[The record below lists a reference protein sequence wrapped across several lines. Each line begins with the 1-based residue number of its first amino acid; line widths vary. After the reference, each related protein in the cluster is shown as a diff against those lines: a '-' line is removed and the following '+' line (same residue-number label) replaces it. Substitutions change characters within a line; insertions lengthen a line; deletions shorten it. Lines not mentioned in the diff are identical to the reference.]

1 MTVLFHLGHLR
12 VQWTAAVN
20 LVNNEIRDSQ
30 MEVTLGGH
38 GEKKN
43 NRKLSP
49 GLYEAQTGT
58 SNKCLAV
65 DIRTFRNRLGVLYN
79 ETALR
84 EFSGLIH

>member
-38 GEKKN
+38 GEKKTT
-43 NRKLSP
+43 RISP
-49 GLYEAQTGT
+49 GLYEAQAGT
-58 SNKCLAV
+58 SNECLAV
-65 DIRTFRNRLGVLYN
+65 DIRTVRNRLGVLYN

-84 EFSGLIH
+84 EFSDLIH